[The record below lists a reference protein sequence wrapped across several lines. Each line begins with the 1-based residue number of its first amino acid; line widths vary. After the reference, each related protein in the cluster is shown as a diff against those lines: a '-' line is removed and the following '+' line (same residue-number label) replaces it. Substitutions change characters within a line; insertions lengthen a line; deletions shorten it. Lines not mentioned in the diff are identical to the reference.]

1 MGAMPARTTKP
12 TKTKPSTTKSLE
24 AKSKNK
30 PIPSPL
36 EPRAESVVAAGPK
49 GSTKPRPSRTGL
61 LAKPVVVDLKVD
73 KDLQKRWQKA
83 LDIVKDAK
91 REGASAFDVLWETV
105 AEIVENDPPLYLA
118 GGLATTRDFLAQ
130 HLSET
135 ERSARRWMRVAKYA
149 SPAEEARYG
158 VSKLD
163 AVIGYLEA
171 KSGGAIQGSLPVAFD
186 KLKIPVER
194 DGKTISVPLEEA
206 TVDAIETATRKL
218 KRGGQKLPRKTSP
231 VLAAVTRELSKGK
244 LRGISAKISG
254 GKLMLGA
261 VPLDALSDLAD
272 ALRRIELPEQD

>member
-1 MGAMPARTTKP
+1 MPARKTKP
-12 TKTKPSTTKSLE
+12 TKTKPST
-24 AKSKNK
+24 AKSSSAGNTGK
-30 PIPSPL
+30 PVSP
-36 EPRAESVVAAGPK
+36 PGRSASTSAGAASPK

-83 LDIVKDAK
+83 LDVIKDAK

-105 AEIVENDPPLYLA
+105 AEIVEHDPPLYLA
-118 GGLATTRDFLAQ
+118 GGLATTKDFFTE
-130 HLSET
+130 HLGET
-135 ERSARRWMRVAKYA
+135 DRSARRWMRVAKYA

-163 AVIGYLEA
+163 AVLGYLEA
-171 KSGGAIQGSLPVAFD
+171 KSGGAIKGSLPVALD

-194 DGKTISVPLEEA
+194 DGKTSSVPLEEA
-206 TVDAIETATRKL
+206 TVDAIHTATRKL

-261 VPLDALSDLAD
+261 VPLDALTDLAD

>member
-1 MGAMPARTTKP
+1 VSKKGPGA
-12 TKTKPSTTKSLE
+12 
-24 AKSKNK
+24 
-30 PIPSPL
+30 
-36 EPRAESVVAAGPK
+36 AAGPAAPK

-61 LAKPVVVDLKVD
+61 LARPVVVDLKVNQ
-73 KDLQKRWQKA
+73 DLRKRWLRA
-83 LDIVKDAK
+83 LDVVRDAK

-105 AEIVENDPPLYLA
+105 AEIVEHDPPLYLA
-118 GGLATTRDFLAQ
+118 GGLATVKDFLAQ

-135 ERSARRWMRVAKYA
+135 ERSARRWMRVAKFA

-171 KSGGAIQGSLPVAFD
+171 KSGGPIQGSLPVAFD

-194 DGKTISVPLEEA
+194 DGKPTTVPLEEA
-206 TVDAIETATRKL
+206 TVEAIETATRKL
-218 KRGGQKLPRKTSP
+218 KRSGQKHPRAASP
-231 VLAAVTRELSKGK
+231 VLVAVTRELSKGK

-261 VPLDALSDLAD
+261 VPLDALAELAD
-272 ALRRIELPEQD
+272 ALRRVRLPSKDG